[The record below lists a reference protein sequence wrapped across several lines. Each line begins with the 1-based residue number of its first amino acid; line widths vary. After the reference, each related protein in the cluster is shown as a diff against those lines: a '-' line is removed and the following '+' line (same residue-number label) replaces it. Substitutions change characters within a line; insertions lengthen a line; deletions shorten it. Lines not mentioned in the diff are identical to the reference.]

1 MYLRLVLLLVSLP
14 CAALAS
20 EDRYGAVRAS
30 EAAQGAQTGAIS
42 AFPVQRRLTWPGQ
55 VQRPVPEIA
64 APVSAAVTAAR
75 PPPLSTPAWSQ
86 VPGPQSPAAPVAT
99 LRPAP
104 SLPPVV
110 QPVPSPSPL
119 PVPAPIARAAP
130 PVNSLPA
137 TGYGYGSGS
146 ARSYSVVREFG
157 GTPDRIVAP
166 LPQSAYRGRAEVA
179 LSPDILASQPGADA
193 ESSESEP
200 ADNGPDQD
208 PRPVRPAPKDKR

>member
-55 VQRPVPEIA
+55 VQRPVP
-64 APVSAAVTAAR
+64 AR

-104 SLPPVV
+104 SSPSVV
-110 QPVPSPSPL
+110 QPVRSPSPV
-119 PVPAPIARAAP
+119 PAPAPIARAAP
-130 PVNSLPA
+130 PVSSLPA